1 MKPDTYCSLWI
12 QHDENHFLCFSV
24 HIYWLSSA
32 AVAATNRYEED
43 DDEEEEEEEEER
55 DYVNVEPVKIKR
67 KCAEQ
72 AGVSDEESDDHNYVN
87 IEDEFES
94 TDEENDYVNVTDG
107 SWTNWTSLQESRFTI
122 ITGPA
127 HLYSLI

>member
-1 MKPDTYCSLWI
+1 M
-12 QHDENHFLCFSV
+12 
-24 HIYWLSSA
+24 
-32 AVAATNRYEED
+32 AATNRYEED
-43 DDEEEEEEEEER
+43 DEEEEEE

-107 SWTNWTSLQESRFTI
+107 S
-122 ITGPA
+122 
-127 HLYSLI
+127 